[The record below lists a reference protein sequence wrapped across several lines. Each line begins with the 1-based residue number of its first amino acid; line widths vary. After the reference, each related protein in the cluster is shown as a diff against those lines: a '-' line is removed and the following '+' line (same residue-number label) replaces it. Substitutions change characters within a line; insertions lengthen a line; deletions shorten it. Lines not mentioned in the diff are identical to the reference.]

1 MSKKEHLLTENQ
13 VRQFMKLAN
22 LQPLSSGFVNGL
34 TEKAAFDKGQ
44 QTEVG
49 GKADES
55 PTKGQDKEDGD
66 KAYEDLEE
74 GTEGVEESDM
84 GDVGLDPM
92 GGGREVSVD
101 DFLAALEVALENVLG
116 DEVEVDQEEDAEEEE
131 IVDLENGDE
140 MEMEMGAVEEDP
152 ALQEMISTITKRVA
166 KRIVKEALQKKK

>member
-74 GTEGVEESDM
+74 GTEGVEADAGYGASDPREARPGARLREEEGYDEFEEENAEDDLEHAEDLEMDAAEDM

-92 GGGREVSVD
+92 GGGREVSV
-101 DFLAALEVALENVLG
+101 
-116 DEVEVDQEEDAEEEE
+116 
-131 IVDLENGDE
+131 
-140 MEMEMGAVEEDP
+140 
-152 ALQEMISTITKRVA
+152 
-166 KRIVKEALQKKK
+166 